1 MQWHINELRKII
13 KTQGYDKKMK
23 KLRLR
28 KFEKINE

>member
-13 KTQGYDKKMK
+13 IKKAKKMK